1 MEKANNDDRIRS
13 GVGAGGMGPRVEEF
27 AGKENSAH
35 LTTAKQQKERQNEVI
50 FKHFQHFQPFLHF
63 ASGPIRKFSKQNFS

>member
-1 MEKANNDDRIRS
+1 
-13 GVGAGGMGPRVEEF
+13 MGPRVEEF

-50 FKHFQHFQPFLHF
+50 FKHFCISPVDQLENSRNKIFPDHLFIIVTMATHTPDPPP
-63 ASGPIRKFSKQNFS
+63 S